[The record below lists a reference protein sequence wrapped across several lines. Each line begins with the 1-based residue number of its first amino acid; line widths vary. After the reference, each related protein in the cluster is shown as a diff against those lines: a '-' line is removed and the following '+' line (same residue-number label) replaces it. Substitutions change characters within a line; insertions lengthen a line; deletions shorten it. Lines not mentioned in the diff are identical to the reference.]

1 MLGSKPNLWFMNKSG
16 NSTISKKRKSNLTN
30 VLLSQRSRVKT
41 KPVFF
46 AAPGS
51 LERDLGALSKQQR
64 AWLQDTGWKP
74 DKGKIALLPGED
86 GQMGG
91 AVLGLGTLRDEAE
104 MAFLIGQ
111 LARTIPAGAYHFH
124 EDPPDAELSTIGWLM
139 GGYYFDRYSERHARA
154 VRHLKLPDGV
164 DKDNVIRIVNGM
176 VLGRDLINTPANDL
190 GPAELSEAAR
200 HLADQHGA
208 EFRAV
213 VGEDLLRENF
223 PLIHTVGRASE
234 RPPRLIEL
242 RWGEA
247 HHPRITLVGKG
258 ICFDTGGLNLKPGN
272 SMSLM
277 KKDMGGAATVLAL
290 AMMIM
295 SSDLPICLH
304 VLIPAAD
311 NNVGRDAF
319 RPSDVIASRNGMS
332 VEIGNTAAEGRLV
345 LADAL
350 ALADEEEPELLI
362 CIATLTGAARVALGV
377 EVPPF
382 YINNDEIADELYKTS
397 LATFDPLWRM
407 PFWQPYDAQ
416 LSSKIADV
424 NHIADSGFAGSIT
437 AGLFLKPF
445 VKKAGDFL
453 DIYGWVPS
461 DRPGKPRGGEPQSA
475 RALFDFL
482 KNRYGKKGNE

>member
-1 MLGSKPNLWFMNKSG
+1 MLKTALMSKSENR
-16 NSTISKKRKSNLTN
+16 KRKSNLTN
-30 VLLSQRSRVKT
+30 VILSAGSKVRTR
-41 KPVFF
+41 PIYF

-51 LERDLGALSKQQR
+51 LERDLGALGKEQR

-86 GQMGG
+86 GQLGG
-91 AVLGLGTLRDEAE
+91 AVLGLGAIREEAE
-104 MAFLIGQ
+104 MALLIGQ
-111 LARTIPAGAYHFH
+111 LARSLPSGAYHFH
-124 EDPPDAELSTIGWLM
+124 DDPPAAELATIAWLM
-139 GGYYFDRYSERHARA
+139 GGYYFDRYSDHHTRS
-154 VRHLKLPDGV
+154 VRHLRLPEGV

-176 VLGRDLINTPANDL
+176 SLGRDLINTPACDL
-190 GPAELSEAAR
+190 GPAELAKAAH

-208 EFRAV
+208 EFSAI
-213 VGEDLLRENF
+213 VGKDLLRKNY
-223 PLIHTVGRASE
+223 PLIHAVGRASD

-242 RWGEA
+242 RWGES
-247 HHPRITLVGKG
+247 HHPKVTLVGKG

-272 SMSLM
+272 AMALM

-290 AMMIM
+290 AQMIM
-295 SSDLPICLH
+295 SADLPVCLH
-304 VLIPAAD
+304 VLVPAAD

-319 RPSDVIASRNGMS
+319 RPGDVITSRKGLS
-332 VEIGNTAAEGRLV
+332 VEIGNTDAEGRLV

-350 ALADEEEPELLI
+350 AKADEDEPELLI

-382 YINNDEIADELYKTS
+382 YIDNDEMARDLHQLS
-397 LATFDPLWRM
+397 LEVVDPLWRM
-407 PFWQPYDAQ
+407 PFWQPYDSQ

-424 NHIADSGFAGSIT
+424 NHITEGGFAGSIT
-437 AGLFLKPF
+437 AGLFLRRF
-445 VKKAGDFL
+445 VNRAKDFLFL

-475 RALFDFL
+475 RALFEFL
-482 KNRYGKKGNE
+482 KNRYGRPHRG